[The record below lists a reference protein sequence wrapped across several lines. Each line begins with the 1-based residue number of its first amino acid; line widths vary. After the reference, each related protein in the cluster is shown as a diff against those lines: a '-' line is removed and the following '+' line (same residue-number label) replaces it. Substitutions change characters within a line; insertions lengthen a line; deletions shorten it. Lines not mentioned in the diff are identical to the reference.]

1 MFVFNFEE
9 EKPDSEMEL
18 LKFKNKILELCNVNK
33 IENIS
38 DVLMNV
44 VMTHDTTFFDKFN
57 EIVNDSKD
65 WLQALWQYYQADRTE
80 KKQDY
85 TPKSLCKLVS
95 ALAGKC
101 ETLYDCCG
109 GSGALSLQVLKDN
122 ESLQN
127 VCIEE
132 LDTKVIP
139 FLLFNLCVKNA
150 NGVVINGNVLNG
162 EIKAIYD
169 LTSNDKYS
177 VVSISKNAPKISAE
191 VGISNPPYNIKWEPP
206 TPLEND
212 TRFPIMPLASN
223 ANFAFIFDVFSKTD
237 RSIFILPNSVLES
250 KIELECRRW
259 LIDNDFVETVIL
271 NPDKMFEVTSIST
284 CILVLNKNKKNKG
297 KVNLIYSYK
306 NCVVEERKQN
316 GQFGSKSHT
325 NRTYKKKYNIYGD
338 ENIKKILNAI
348 ENQQEIKQFSV
359 VKTNEEIAN
368 KKYRLSPSIYFD
380 VSIDDF
386 ADKHRDFKEIADN
399 INYIQK
405 MKNACKLTIN
415 ETLAKAIGLDVELYK
430 EAKQQSKETK
440 GQLKN
445 VDVDL
450 MTEDYIQFTKNKNE
464 FAFKCNDKEIL
475 PDIFRQFLAIWR
487 NQISLLET
495 MQNKYLMEL
504 RDALLPDLMSG
515 KIKL

>member
-9 EKPDSEMEL
+9 KSDMEL
-18 LKFKNKILELCNVNK
+18 LEFKNKILKLCNVNK

-38 DVLMNV
+38 DVLMNA
-44 VMTHDTTFFDKFN
+44 VMTHNTAFFDKFN
-57 EIVNDSKD
+57 GIIDDSKD
-65 WLQALWQYYQADRTE
+65 WLQALWQYYQADRIE

-85 TPKSLCKLVS
+85 TPKTLCKLVS

-122 ESLQN
+122 ESLRN
-127 VCIEE
+127 VYIEE
-132 LDTKVIP
+132 LDSKVIP
-139 FLLFNLCVKNA
+139 FLLFNLCLKNA
-150 NGVVINGNVLNG
+150 KGKVINGNVLNG
-162 EIKAIYD
+162 EIKAIYN

-177 VVSISKNAPKISAE
+177 VVSISKNATKISAE

-212 TRFPIMPLASN
+212 TRFPITPPASN
-223 ANFAFIFDVFSKTD
+223 ANYAFIFDVFSKTD
-237 RSIFILPNSVLES
+237 KSIFILPNSVLES
-250 KIELECRRW
+250 KIELECRKW
-259 LIDNDFVETVIL
+259 LIDNDYIETVIV
-271 NPDKMFEVTSIST
+271 NPDKMFEVTGIST
-284 CILVLNKNKKNKG
+284 CILILNKNKKNKG
-297 KVNLIYSYK
+297 KVNLIYSFE
-306 NCVVEERKQN
+306 NCVIEERKQN
-316 GQFGSKSHT
+316 GQYGSKAHT
-325 NRTYKKKYNIYGD
+325 NRTYKKKYNVYSD

-348 ENQQEIKQFSV
+348 ENQEEIKEFSV

-386 ADKHRDFKEIADN
+386 ADAHRDFQEIADN

-415 ETLAKAIGLDVELYK
+415 ETLAKSIGFDVKLYK
-430 EAKQQSKETK
+430 DAKQQSKEMK
-440 GQLKN
+440 EQLKI

-450 MTEDYIQFTKNKNE
+450 TIEDYIQFTKNKNE
-464 FAFKCNDKEIL
+464 FVFKCNDKEFL
-475 PDIFRQFLAIWR
+475 PDIFMQFLAIWK
-487 NQISLLET
+487 NQIALLNT
-495 MQNKYLMEL
+495 MQNQYLAEL
-504 RDALLPDLMSG
+504 RDALLPELMSG
-515 KIKL
+515 KIEL

>member
-1 MFVFNFEE
+1 MFVFNFEQ
-9 EKPDSEMEL
+9 KSDMEL
-18 LKFKNKILELCNVNK
+18 LKFKNKIFELCNVNK

-38 DVLMNV
+38 DVLMNA

-57 EIVNDSKD
+57 GIIDDSKD

-95 ALAGKC
+95 VLAGKC

-122 ESLQN
+122 ESLRN
-127 VCIEE
+127 VYIEE
-132 LDTKVIP
+132 LDSKVIP
-139 FLLFNLCVKNA
+139 FLLFNLCLKNA
-150 NGVVINGNVLNG
+150 KGKVINGNVLNG
-162 EIKAIYD
+162 EIKAIYN

-177 VVSISKNAPKISAE
+177 VVSISKNATKISAE

-212 TRFPIMPLASN
+212 TRFPIIPPASN
-223 ANFAFIFDVFSKTD
+223 ANYAFIFDVFSKTD
-237 RSIFILPNSVLES
+237 KSIFILPNSVLES

-325 NRTYKKKYNIYGD
+325 NRTYKKKYNVYGD

-380 VSIDDF
+380 VSIDNF
-386 ADKHRDFKEIADN
+386 ADKHRNYKEIAEN

-430 EAKQQSKETK
+430 EAKRQSKETK
-440 GQLKN
+440 EQLKN

-504 RDALLPDLMSG
+504 RDALIPELMSG
-515 KIKL
+515 KIEL